1 MNIRQTFIGTALTV
15 SSVLLSLGAATV
27 RAQNARQETDPNA
40 KAVVAAS
47 TKPDWEPKAID
58 IIKASC
64 ARLAAA
70 HSMSF
75 TAEVTYESPS
85 RKGFPLAYTTKSE
98 VLLQRPDKLRLTLGG
113 GPASEFY
120 SSAGG

>member
-27 RAQNARQETDPNA
+27 RAQNTRQETDPNA

-47 TKPDWEPKAID
+47 TKLDWEPKAID

-75 TAEVTYESPS
+75 TAEGYLRESQPQGFSSGLHHQIRGPS
-85 RKGFPLAYTTKSE
+85 
-98 VLLQRPDKLRLTLGG
+98 
-113 GPASEFY
+113 PAT
-120 SSAGG
+120 G